1 MDRQIIFVGGK
12 RFTIKTNESE
22 AYMKKLVE
30 RIDTK
35 LKSIMSVNP
44 KMDKDSAAILA
55 SLDYCDEENKM
66 REKLEDIRNQIKD
79 YLEETEVLHKEIKKL
94 KEENI
99 HLQER
104 IDKILNVTAEKKE
117 EKRTQEKKVI
127 ATGKIENSVSKIF
140 DGAVQQSLFNNEEK

>member
-104 IDKILNVTAEKKE
+104 IDKILNVTTEKKE

>member
-1 MDRQIIFVGGK
+1 
-12 RFTIKTNESE
+12 
-22 AYMKKLVE
+22 
-30 RIDTK
+30 
-35 LKSIMSVNP
+35 MSVNP